1 MHALLESDLSRLLA
15 QIFAI
20 MAVSRLVHAVLR
32 PMHQPLAVAEMIAG
46 ILLGPSLLGWVA
58 PDLSGALFP
67 PSSVAV
73 LHQIGQLGLVFFMF
87 LVGLELDLDLLRGH
101 RRSSSL
107 ISLGGIATPF
117 VIGIAVGYLMYPVL
131 STPTVSRTGFSLF
144 IGIALSITAFP
155 VLARILKDQHLLG
168 TEVGAIAIAAAAVD
182 DVTAWS
188 MLAFIVAITRVSDV
202 GGAVASLALTLA
214 FVVVMLGVIRPLLAR
229 LARRMPQPGAVTQN
243 LIAVAMMALL
253 VSSWLTEAI
262 GIHSL
267 FGAFLLGAIV
277 PREGGLARAF
287 VSRIEDLVVL
297 IWLPVFFASTG
308 LRVEIG
314 LLSSGEEWAICGFV
328 IVVACLGKIGGVG
341 VSARLVGFSWRAAGT
356 IGLLMN
362 TRGLMELVV
371 LTIGLE
377 LGILSRLTFSMMVLM
392 AVVTTF
398 MTVPFLHLF
407 CRPQL
412 LASAGHAAS
421 VAPSHAHPGAT

>member
-20 MAVSRLVHAVLR
+20 VAVSRLVHAALR
-32 PMHQPLAVAEMIAG
+32 PMRQPLAVAEMIAG
-46 ILLGPSLLGWVA
+46 ILLGPSLLGWLA
-58 PDLSGALFP
+58 PELSGALFP

-101 RRSSSL
+101 RRSLSL
-107 ISLGGIATPF
+107 ISLGGIATPML
-117 VIGIAVGYLMYPVL
+117 IGVAVGYLMYPVL
-131 STPTVSRTGFSLF
+131 STPDVSRTAFSLF
-144 IGIALSITAFP
+144 FGISLSITAFP
-155 VLARILKDQHLLG
+155 VLARILKEQRLIG
-168 TEVGAIAIAAAAVD
+168 TEVGAIVIGSAAVG

-188 MLAFIVAITRVSDV
+188 MLAFIVAITRADDV
-202 GGAVASLALTLA
+202 GGSLATLALTLA
-214 FVVVMLGVIRPLLAR
+214 FVGVMLGVVRPLLAR
-229 LARRMPQPGAVTQN
+229 LARSMSQPGTVTQN
-243 LIAVAMMALL
+243 LVTVAIMAVLA
-253 VSSWLTEAI
+253 SSWLTEAI

-277 PREGGLARAF
+277 PREGGLARTF

-297 IWLPVFFASTG
+297 ILLPVFIASTG

-314 LLSSGEEWAICGFV
+314 LLSSGQEWAICGFV
-328 IVVACLGKIGGVG
+328 IAVACIGKIGGVG
-341 VSARLVGFSWRAAGT
+341 VSARLVGFPWRAAGA

-407 CRPQL
+407 CRPHL
-412 LASAGHAAS
+412 LASASAS
-421 VAPSHAHPGAT
+421 APHPGMRRPPR